1 MQHAPSYLK
10 IVLSIDNAKN
20 LIFQYDTKIFGVI
33 VDYKSGGARAHAHA
47 QCPCPAA
54 CWAPFHHLST

>member
-1 MQHAPSYLK
+1 MQYALSYPK
-10 IVLSIDNAKN
+10 IVSSIEDAKN

-33 VDYKSGGARAHAHA
+33 VDYKSGGARA